1 MGERKK
7 SSMKAMVCDG
17 FGKPLALRDV
27 PTPSPGPLDVLV
39 RVSGCGVCHSD
50 LHLVDGDWKDWGTP
64 LPIIPGHEVAGIVEK
79 AGSEVKGLSA
89 GDRVGVPWMQYACG
103 ECAPC
108 RSGAEMLCAA
118 QKSTGVTVDGGY
130 AEFVKTPAAFAHKIP
145 EGLDLV
151 DAAPLLCAGITVFAP
166 LRRAGNLAGKT
177 VAVVGIGGLGHL
189 GIRMASAMGA
199 RVVAVLR
206 GEGKTDL
213 ARRMGAREIIYS
225 EKEKPGKKLA
235 SMGGADIILLTGIS
249 ARLFEQ
255 CIPGLGPNGTLVV
268 LAAIAEKASLIPAG
282 LITGQKHICGSVI
295 GTRDDM
301 DAMLRFAA
309 DHGIAPLVERH
320 PLEKANEVLSKLRE
334 GKVTL
339 RAVLTP

>member
-1 MGERKK
+1 
-7 SSMKAMVCDG
+7 
-17 FGKPLALRDV
+17 
-27 PTPSPGPLDVLV
+27 
-39 RVSGCGVCHSD
+39 
-50 LHLVDGDWKDWGTP
+50 
-64 LPIIPGHEVAGIVEK
+64 
-79 AGSEVKGLSA
+79 
-89 GDRVGVPWMQYACG
+89 MQFACG
-103 ECAPC
+103 DCAPC

-118 QKSTGVTVDGGY
+118 QKSTGVTVNGGY
-130 AEFVKTPAAFAHKIP
+130 AEFAAAPAAFLHRIP
-145 EGLDLV
+145 EELDLV

-177 VAVVGIGGLGHL
+177 VAVAGVGGLGHL
-189 GIRMASAMGA
+189 ALRMANAMGA
-199 RVVAVLR
+199 RVVAILR
-206 GEGKTDL
+206 GEEKSAL
-213 ARRMGAREIIYS
+213 AREMGAHEVVDS
-225 EKEKPGKKLA
+225 EKEKIGRRLS
-235 SMGGADIILLTGIS
+235 SMGGAHLVLPTGIS

-309 DHGIAPLVERH
+309 DHGIVPLVERH
-320 PLEKANEVLSKLRE
+320 PLARVNEVLDRLRRGE
-334 GKVTL
+334 VRL

>member
-1 MGERKK
+1 
-7 SSMKAMVCDG
+7 MKAAVCEA
-17 FGKPLALRDV
+17 FGKPLVLSEV
-27 PTPSPGPLDVLV
+27 PAPSPGPRDVLI
-39 RVSGCGVCHSD
+39 RVAGCGVCHSD

-64 LPIIPGHEVAGIVEK
+64 LPIIPGHEVTGIVEK
-79 AGSEVKGLSA
+79 AGAEVVSLSP
-89 GDRVGVPWMQYACG
+89 GDRVGVPWMQFACG

-108 RSGAEMLCAA
+108 RAGAEMLCAA
-118 QKSTGVTVDGGY
+118 QKSTGVTMNGGY
-130 AEFVKTPAAFAHKIP
+130 AEFVTAPAAFTHRIP

-177 VAVVGIGGLGHL
+177 VAVAGIGGLGHL
-189 GIRMASAMGA
+189 GIRMADAMGA
-199 RVVAVLR
+199 RVVAILR
-206 GEGKTDL
+206 GEEKIEL
-213 ARRMGAREIIYS
+213 ARRLGAREIVDS
-225 EKEKPGKKLA
+225 QKEKIGKRLA
-235 SMGGADIILLTGIS
+235 SMGGADLILLTGIS

-268 LAAIAEKASLIPAG
+268 LAAIAESASLIPAG
-282 LITGQKHICGSVI
+282 LITGQKAICGSVV

-309 DHGIAPLVERH
+309 DHAIAAMVERH
-320 PLEKANEVLSKLRE
+320 PLKDINEVLERLRQ
-334 GKVTL
+334 GKVRL